1 MSFRAAS
8 WLAWLLVA
16 LYVVL
21 AALQLAFLFLGD
33 FSYAAGSFAF
43 LTVLLVFPTIGAL
56 VASRQP
62 RSPIGWIFCIQ
73 GLAFSLLALSD
84 TYARYALVEH
94 PGSLPSGVI
103 VALFSNLLWLPAS
116 ALGFLLLLLVFP
128 TGRLLS
134 GRWRV
139 WVVLAIGGTVLGM
152 AQVGLTPG
160 ELYGYTSPPNPF
172 GIPGTRSLLD
182 AVGLVGVLLL
192 ALSLVASIVSLILR
206 FRRSRGTERQQI
218 KWLLYDA
225 VLVGLVL
232 PAFVLYEGE
241 CYPGCI
247 LPVLL
252 SIVLVIVIASM
263 PVAVGI
269 AILKYRLYDI
279 DFVINRTLVY
289 GPLTATLVALYFGG
303 IVALQRVFVVL
314 TGQKSTLAVVAS
326 TLVIAALFTPLRR
339 RIQSFIDRRF
349 YRRKYDA
356 RKTLEAFSATL
367 RDETDLDALSG
378 DLVGVVRETMQPA
391 HVSIWLRSDRDP
403 KERGDEEP
411 SAPASQA

>member
-1 MSFRAAS
+1 MIWPRNVSRNVPETVGAVEWCRVRRDKGTES
-8 WLAWLLVA
+8 RHRRHGRSRRRLVGLVA
-16 LYVVL
+16 
-21 AALQLAFLFLGD
+21 G
-33 FSYAAGSFAF
+33 
-43 LTVLLVFPTIGAL
+43 GAL

-62 RSPIGWIFCIQ
+62 RNPIGWIFCIQ

-139 WVVLAIGGTVLGM
+139 WVVLAIGGTVFGM

-225 VLVGLVL
+225 VLVALAV

-241 CYPGCI
+241 CYPGCTYQSCC
-247 LPVLL
+247 LL
-252 SIVLVIVIASM
+252 
-263 PVAVGI
+263 
-269 AILKYRLYDI
+269 
-279 DFVINRTLVY
+279 F
-289 GPLTATLVALYFGG
+289 
-303 IVALQRVFVVL
+303 
-314 TGQKSTLAVVAS
+314 
-326 TLVIAALFTPLRR
+326 
-339 RIQSFIDRRF
+339 
-349 YRRKYDA
+349 
-356 RKTLEAFSATL
+356 
-367 RDETDLDALSG
+367 
-378 DLVGVVRETMQPA
+378 
-391 HVSIWLRSDRDP
+391 W
-403 KERGDEEP
+403 
-411 SAPASQA
+411 